1 MSADRLA
8 FWQLECFASHQ
19 AVSDESGRAV
29 AYAELAALAD
39 AAAAALR
46 EGQVFGLACSNT
58 LAGLAL
64 YLGALRKGAVP
75 LMLDAGLDAAA
86 RDGLLQAYGVG
97 AWFEAASAAWHGDP
111 ASAASPVVH
120 PSLGLLLS
128 TSGSTASP
136 KLVRLSRDN
145 LAANAASIVSYLGLG
160 ADEVAITTLPM
171 HYSYGLSIVNSH
183 LACGARLVLTEATV
197 AQADFWQR
205 MRDEAV
211 TSLSGVPTL
220 WRLLWRLRFE
230 RMALPALRTLT
241 QAGGRLEPDEIAA
254 LAAGAAMAG
263 RRLFV
268 MYGQTEATARIAYL
282 PPERLADKAG
292 SIGIA
297 IPGGELALLQA
308 DGQVLDGEAEGEL
321 AYRGP
326 NVMLGYAEQPA
337 DLRRGAEVEWLR
349 TGDLARRDA
358 DGFHWIT
365 GRLKRFIKLFGHRVN
380 LDEVEQGL
388 RARGL
393 EAGVVGR
400 DDRLQVGL
408 VGQDADAARLLAR
421 ELAGQLRCAHQ
432 AVEVKPLQS
441 LPLGSNGKPLYARL
455 QALLD
460 EPAPENSHA

>member
-1 MSADRLA
+1 MSDDRLA
-8 FWQLECFASHQ
+8 FWELERFASQQ

-29 AYAELAALAD
+29 SYAELAALAD
-39 AAAAALR
+39 AAAAVLR
-46 EGQVFGLACSNT
+46 RGQVFGLACSNT

-64 YLGALRKGAVP
+64 YVGALRRGAVP
-75 LMLDAGLDAAA
+75 LMLDAGLDATA
-86 RDGLLQAYGVG
+86 REGLLRAYGVG
-97 AWFEAASAAWHGDP
+97 AWFEAATAGWHGDP
-111 ASAASPVVH
+111 ACAVSPAVH

-128 TSGSTASP
+128 TSGSMASP

-145 LAANAASIVSYLGLG
+145 VAANAASIVAYLGLG

-171 HYSYGLSIVNSH
+171 HYSYGLSIINSH
-183 LACGARLVLTEATV
+183 LACGARVVLTEATA
-197 AQADFWQR
+197 AQAGFWQR

-220 WRLLWRLRFE
+220 WRLLRRLRFE

-241 QAGGRLEPDEIAA
+241 QAGGRLEPDEVAA
-254 LAAGAAMAG
+254 LAAGAAAAG

-282 PPERLADKAG
+282 PPERLTDKVG

-297 IPGGELALLQA
+297 IPGGELAILQT
-308 DGQVLDGEAEGEL
+308 DGQLAAGEAEGEL

-337 DLRRGAEVEWLR
+337 DLLRGAEVEWLR

-388 RARGL
+388 RSRGL

-408 VGQDADAARLLAR
+408 VGQDAAMAEQLAR
-421 ELAGQLRCAHQ
+421 ELAAQLRCAYQ
-432 AVEVKPLQS
+432 AVDVRPLAQ
-441 LPLGSNGKPLYARL
+441 LPLGSNGKPLYGQL

-460 EPAPENSHA
+460 ERPTENSHA